1 MSEWWWRSLWGKK
14 RGKEKEKE
22 GKRKRKGKGNGDASR
37 SVLLMR
43 GDVGPRVDAGRQGAV
58 RRAPM
63 ANGAGAGLGVSR
75 VLVRGGVNAFQ

>member
-1 MSEWWWRSLWGKK
+1 
-14 RGKEKEKE
+14 
-22 GKRKRKGKGNGDASR
+22 
-37 SVLLMR
+37 MR